1 MNAPLR
7 EIQTGEQAIHQ
18 DPQSAEHTYNNL
30 ISLWTAG
37 VRDFHSLLATYL
49 TANSIFV
56 AAIGFLL
63 ARQPTTKVFT
73 VVVMILCILGVLITL
88 QMALVLARFDAQNAL
103 WEWQLRGIERTSQWG
118 RRKLFVDL
126 YRFRNQKEVLHDEAS
141 IPSEFKP
148 NWLLR
153 QHRQWWA
160 RRAVSFPVYFGIIYG
175 VFLIWSVTQ
184 LVI

>member
-1 MNAPLR
+1 MSTPSRELR
-7 EIQTGEQAIHQ
+7 IGEQANRQAAEGI
-18 DPQSAEHTYNNL
+18 EHTYNNL

-63 ARQPTTKVFT
+63 ARQPTTRVFT
-73 VVVMILCILGVLITL
+73 AVVMVLCILGVLITL

-103 WEWQLRGIERTSQWG
+103 WEWQLRGIERTAQWG

-126 YRFRNQKEVLHDEAS
+126 YRFRNQKEVLRDEVS
-141 IPSEFKP
+141 IPAEFKP
-148 NWLLR
+148 NWILR

-160 RRAVSFPVYFGIIYG
+160 RRAVSFPVYFGVIYA
-175 VFLIWSVTQ
+175 VFLLWSVTQ
-184 LVI
+184 LFL

>member
-1 MNAPLR
+1 MSTPSQEMRMN
-7 EIQTGEQAIHQ
+7 GEALHQ
-18 DPQSAEHTYNNL
+18 DPESAERTYNNL
-30 ISLWTAG
+30 VVLWTSG

-63 ARQPTTKVFT
+63 ARQPTTNVFT
-73 VVVMILCILGVLITL
+73 IVVMILCILGVLITL

-103 WEWQLRGIERTSQWG
+103 WEWQLRGIERTPQWG

-126 YRFRNQKEVLHDEAS
+126 YRFRDQKEALRDEAS
-141 IPSEFKP
+141 IPAEFKP
-148 NWLLR
+148 TWLLR

-175 VFLIWSVTQ
+175 VFLIWGVTQ
-184 LVI
+184 LLI